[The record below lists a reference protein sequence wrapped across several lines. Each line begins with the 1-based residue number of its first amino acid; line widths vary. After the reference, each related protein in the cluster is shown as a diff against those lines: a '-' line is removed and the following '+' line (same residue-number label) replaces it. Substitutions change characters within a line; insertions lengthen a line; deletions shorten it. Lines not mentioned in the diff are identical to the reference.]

1 MGCALHQPEVGATG
15 SLSGLGRVEPDA
27 LDYKAL
33 GCPMSTSGVQGEWD
47 FDLEVDPQEAMMDL
61 LARLGQLPVDI
72 WCTEAGTQGA
82 TDPQAGPVTAVTDPA
97 SAPSGRCTGTDMPVP
112 SAFAGFGGGVL
123 VGMRPASV
131 HLGHTTPPGSL
142 SMSKDSGY
150 CMQLGARAGDTGG
163 DGGSEAALQAALL
176 SLAMPGP
183 LALQLQLQL
192 QLEVQMHADV
202 DTLQSSDWSGVG
214 PYEDQD
220 PDCPYDYDLFS
231 PGGEGGDTFQDHGGL
246 SQLSRLGGLSQ
257 SWC

>member
-1 MGCALHQPEVGATG
+1 
-15 SLSGLGRVEPDA
+15 
-27 LDYKAL
+27 
-33 GCPMSTSGVQGEWD
+33 
-47 FDLEVDPQEAMMDL
+47 
-61 LARLGQLPVDI
+61 
-72 WCTEAGTQGA
+72 
-82 TDPQAGPVTAVTDPA
+82 
-97 SAPSGRCTGTDMPVP
+97 MPVP

-231 PGGEGGDTFQDHGGL
+231 PGGEGGDTFQDHCMVACL
-246 SQLSRLGGLSQ
+246 LPALPPRRLIPVMVLRVLKS
-257 SWC
+257 SAVLLLPAWTSPSSS